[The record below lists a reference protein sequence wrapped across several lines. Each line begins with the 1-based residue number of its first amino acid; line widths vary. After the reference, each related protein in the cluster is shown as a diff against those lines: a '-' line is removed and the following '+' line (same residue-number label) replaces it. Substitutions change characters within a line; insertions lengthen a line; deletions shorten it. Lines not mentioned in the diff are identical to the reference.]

1 MIARNDGPPGI
12 ALVCLPWH
20 LLTSPSIQ
28 LGTLQAACEEAGLSV
43 RSYSFHLAFAEFLH
57 AGTGSGEFGLDEYGE
72 VATRWENVGLGD
84 WLFAAPEFGGPTG
97 ERDREYE
104 ALLSSAGVGAELL
117 ERLRRLRARIPRFIA
132 ACANELAAE
141 APTVVG
147 FTNVYS
153 QTWPSAALAIELR
166 KRLPSAR
173 FVLGGTNGDGPMGP
187 ALLECFPQFDH
198 VFRGRCESDAV
209 RVLGDLSRGLAA
221 PEVPGL
227 CSREGDEVTAVPQ
240 RSETGAMDALPVPSY
255 GEYFERLERSP
266 LAGRILPQ
274 LPFESARGCWWGE
287 ISHCTFCGLN
297 GEDMRFRSKS
307 APRLAGELRQLAQR
321 HGVLDFLSVD
331 NILDLGYF
339 DEFLPDLAASE
350 FDGSL
355 FFETKAN
362 LTLAQVR
369 TLASAGVRAI
379 QPGIESLSTPLLAS
393 MRKGATA
400 IHNVRLL
407 KWCAAAGVRVV
418 WNLLHGFPGEDP
430 AEYARM
436 AAMVPA
442 LIHLEPPTL
451 SALSVYRFSPYFNDP
466 GAHGLVV
473 TGPMPYYR
481 LLFDAPSETLA
492 DLAQNF
498 AFEYVE
504 AQDPVT
510 YVAPLA
516 AAVEDWSAGWKEGR
530 ARLSLRRGPDF
541 VVLTDT
547 RFAGQSAR
555 YTLTGVEA
563 EVYLALDDGPTL
575 SEVERRLARAGQAL
589 GRAEL
594 EALLSEL
601 VELQLLFAD
610 RGRFLSLAVQERL
623 EGTRRTKSEG
633 RAAGQS
639 RWTPVPR

>member
-1 MIARNDGPPGI
+1 MIARNDGTPGI

-28 LGTLQAACEEAGLSV
+28 LGTLQAACEASGLSV
-43 RSYSFHLAFAEFLH
+43 RSHSFHLAFAEFLD
-57 AGTGSGEFGLDEYGE
+57 AEPGPTEFGLDEYGE

-84 WLFAAPEFGGPTG
+84 WLFAAPEFGGPSG
-97 ERDREYE
+97 GRDREYE
-104 ALLSSAGVGAELL
+104 ALLNSAGVEPELL

-132 ACANELAAE
+132 ACADELALE

-153 QTWPSAALAIELR
+153 QTWPSAALAVELR
-166 KRLPSAR
+166 TRLPHAR
-173 FVLGGTNGDGPMGP
+173 LVLGGTNGDGPMGP
-187 ALLECFPQFDH
+187 ALLECFPQFDY

-209 RVLGDLSRGLAA
+209 RLLDDLSRGLAA
-221 PEVPGL
+221 PELPGL
-227 CSREGDEVTAVPQ
+227 CSRSGDEVTAIAQ

-255 GEYFERLERSP
+255 AEYFERLERSP

-307 APRLAGELRQLAQR
+307 APRMAGELRELARR

-339 DEFLPDLAASE
+339 DELLPDLAASE

-369 TLASAGVRAI
+369 TLAAAGVRAI

-393 MRKGATA
+393 MKKGATA

-430 AEYARM
+430 GEYARM
-436 AAMVPA
+436 AKLVPA

-466 GAHGLVV
+466 EAHGLVV
-473 TGPMPYYR
+473 SGPMPYYR
-481 LLFDAPSETLA
+481 LLFDAPTETLA

-498 AFEYVE
+498 AFEYAAE
-504 AQDPVT
+504 QRPDA
-510 YVAPLA
+510 YVAPLC
-516 AAVEDWSAGWKEGR
+516 AAVEAWSAAWKEGR

-547 RFAGQSAR
+547 RFPGQPAR
-555 YTLTGVEA
+555 YTLSGVESA
-563 EVYLALDDGPTL
+563 VYLALDDGPTL
-575 SEVERRLARAGQAL
+575 AEVERRLARAGQVV
-589 GRAEL
+589 GPAEL
-594 EALLSEL
+594 EALLDEL
-601 VELQLLFAD
+601 VELQLVFAD
-610 RGRFLSLAVQERL
+610 RGRFLSLGVQERL
-623 EGTRRTKSEG
+623 EGTQRPSAGGRVASE
-633 RAAGQS
+633 S
-639 RWTPVPR
+639 RWTPSAL